1 MNCPRQDFALEPG
14 LDRGNIRDGLALDSM
29 NCDASDTDRFRL
41 QTVALPCS
49 LARAEIATFYQNGAP
64 STKVHAVNKAKVQMR
79 NIVVLGSGLGGYHA
93 ARLLESNL
101 LSRRRVQLT
110 VVSDRAHMLFSP
122 LLYSVATGELDVPHI
137 AVDLVNEYAPST
149 DLLITQVSSL
159 DTRRR
164 VLICEDDVELPFDY
178 LLLATGSVVDLEGH
192 PHWLDH
198 LFTFKDAKDAMAIR
212 EHLEK
217 KLEAS
222 AELVGDP
229 LALAKCLKIV
239 IIGAGAA
246 GVELAAELSSAVH
259 ERLTSA
265 DERIRA
271 AFSVVLIEAQGEVLP
286 RHGPE
291 VQTVARTQLV
301 SLGAEVRVG
310 TRVEEVLDGRVEL
323 SDGDRLDADT
333 IIYCGGVRA
342 TALFAETGFETDAL
356 GRVRVDQTLQVKGH
370 QGIYA
375 IGAGSVLDDP
385 LPMEADVARQ
395 QAELAA
401 QNLLAELS
409 GRMRREFKL
418 EPTGDLITLGRDNA
432 ALSIR
437 GVALEGKAA
446 WLMYRLFYTATM
458 PRALKKARLFKDW
471 VANRT
476 NKKQRRPDPP
486 LLEEAPKIS
495 TLPTEQDL

>member
-1 MNCPRQDFALEPG
+1 MPSPEIPSRIGPRSREYLRLFGARQHELGRIRYGSVPVANLRASVFTDQG
-14 LDRGNIRDGLALDSM
+14 RDRY
-29 NCDASDTDRFRL
+29 F
-41 QTVALPCS
+41 
-49 LARAEIATFYQNGAP
+49 FY
-64 STKVHAVNKAKVQMR
+64 KAKVQMR
-79 NIVVLGSGLGGYHA
+79 KIVVLGSGLGGYHA

-101 LSRRRVQLT
+101 SSRRRVQLT

-137 AVDLVNEYAPST
+137 AVDLVNEYAPAT
-149 DLLITQVSSL
+149 DLLITQVSSI
-159 DTRRR
+159 DTKRR
-164 VLICEDDVELPFDY
+164 VLICEDSAEVSFDY

-198 LFTFKDAKDAMAIR
+198 LFTFKDAGDAMAIR
-212 EHLEK
+212 EHLDK
-217 KLEAS
+217 RLEAG
-222 AELVGDP
+222 AEFVDDP
-229 LALAKCLKIV
+229 LALARCLKIV

-246 GVELAAELSSAVH
+246 GVELAAELSSAIH
-259 ERLTSA
+259 ERLNSA
-265 DERIRA
+265 DERIRE

-286 RHGPE
+286 RHGAE
-291 VQTVARTQLV
+291 VQSVARTQLA
-301 SLGAEVRVG
+301 SLGVEVRVN
-310 TRVEEVLDGRVEL
+310 TRVREVYEGRVEL
-323 SDGDRLDADT
+323 LDGEHLEANT

-342 TALFAETGFETDAL
+342 NALFAETGFETDAL

-370 QGIYA
+370 RGIYA

-409 GRMRREFKL
+409 GRMRREFKF
-418 EPTGDLITLGRDNA
+418 ESTGELITLGRDNA

-437 GVALEGKAA
+437 GLAVEGKAA

-458 PRALKKARLFKDW
+458 PRTLKKARLFKDW
-471 VANRT
+471 IANRT
-476 NKKQRRPDPP
+476 KKKRRRPDPS
-486 LLEEAPKIS
+486 LLEEAPKMS
-495 TLPTEQDL
+495 NLPTEQDL